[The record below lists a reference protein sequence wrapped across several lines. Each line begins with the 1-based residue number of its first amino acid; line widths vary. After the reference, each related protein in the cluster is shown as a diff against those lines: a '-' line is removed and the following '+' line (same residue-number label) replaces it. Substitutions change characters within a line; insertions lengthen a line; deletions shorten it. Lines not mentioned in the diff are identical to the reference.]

1 MADEIPSDFL
11 IDDAAT
17 EALDGQL
24 AAIDAQAALLL
35 AEAWPDLLG
44 DQAPPAV
51 IETVAERIRAGIG
64 SWPDDYFAPEFAEGL
79 PPHAEARELWID
91 CAASTISP
99 LDDPSEDRGLDVE
112 ESVLLAST
120 VHADWLALVLG
131 VVRRGV
137 GAELTGAQAVSD
149 LLAMDELEGEVEDLD
164 ALEAHFSSLV
174 SLMTPRWQA
183 LGALDGRGR
192 LSELGRWGL
201 PRALHVVWDDPQ
213 SDQL

>member
-1 MADEIPSDFL
+1 MRISDCSS
-11 IDDAAT
+11 DVCSS
-17 EALDGQL
+17 
-24 AAIDAQAALLL
+24 
-35 AEAWPDLLG
+35 DL
-44 DQAPPAV
+44 
-51 IETVAERIRAGIG
+51 
-64 SWPDDYFAPEFAEGL
+64 
-79 PPHAEARELWID
+79 
-91 CAASTISP
+91 
-99 LDDPSEDRGLDVE
+99 
-112 ESVLLAST
+112 
-120 VHADWLALVLG
+120 WLALVLG

-149 LLAMDELEGEVEDLD
+149 LLAMDKLEGEVEDLD